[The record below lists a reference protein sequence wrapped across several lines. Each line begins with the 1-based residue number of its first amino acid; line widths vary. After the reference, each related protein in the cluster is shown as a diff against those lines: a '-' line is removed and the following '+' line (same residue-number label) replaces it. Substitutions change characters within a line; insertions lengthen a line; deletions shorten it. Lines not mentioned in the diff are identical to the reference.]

1 MWRVR
6 HIGKAKCDIALE
18 KIPTKQRPRWNGDK
32 QPYTPRNTAKAE
44 KEIRGAWRKQVGH
57 RWMNHEGEVRVMIL
71 IERPLSKSNP
81 KYWAGKA
88 DVMTPDL
95 DNTAKLCCD
104 ALNGVAY
111 VDDKQV
117 TQLHV
122 IRLPRVPFRK
132 HCRIRVRID
141 YYEESYFKDRRK

>member
-1 MWRVR
+1 MWEVG
-6 HIGKAKCDIALE
+6 HIGRERCEIALE

-32 QPYTPRNTAKAE
+32 QPYTPRNTANAE
-44 KEIRGAWRKQVGH
+44 KAIKSAWRKQVGH
-57 RWMNHEGEVRVMIL
+57 RWMNHDGEVRVMIL
-71 IERPLSKSNP
+71 IERPLYKSNP

-111 VDDKQV
+111 ADDKQV

-132 HCRIRVRID
+132 HSRIRIRID
-141 YYEESYFKDRRK
+141 YYEETYIKERR